1 MKELLTNMVEMQT
14 SGAKDA
20 PRKLSYSCSYK
31 NNLGTYKPCT
41 MVLEAKEGE
50 AVSLA
55 VFATGRGKKA
65 GKKVANIENMVDSGL
80 VILMPSAKSVR

>member
-55 VFATGRGKKA
+55 VFASKGKKA

-80 VILMPSAKSVR
+80 VILTPSAKSVR